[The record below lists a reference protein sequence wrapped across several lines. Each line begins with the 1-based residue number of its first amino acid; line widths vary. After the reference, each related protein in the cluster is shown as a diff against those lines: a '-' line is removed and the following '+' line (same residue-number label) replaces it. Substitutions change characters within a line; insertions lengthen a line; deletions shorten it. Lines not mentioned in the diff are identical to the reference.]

1 MHHGRRFLS
10 PSARIDAPVHRR
22 RPAALLAL
30 TLAAGAAAADPR
42 SDAHADASEVRSL
55 ERVTV
60 TGARPSTLP
69 LEIPTTTEGIT
80 GEQIERSINATD
92 ASDALKYFPSL
103 VVRKRNIGDYDHAV
117 LASRASGT
125 GNSARSLVYA
135 DGILLSNLLGN
146 GAEFTPRWGLVSP
159 EEIERVDVLYG
170 PFSAAYSG
178 NSAGAIVDYVTR
190 MPTRFE
196 AHIKVQAYTQ
206 DYRLYRTDERYSG
219 SQGSASIGSR
229 QGDFSWWLHLSR
241 LDSDGQPLVI
251 ARVNRST
258 TPSAAG
264 TPVTGA
270 VRDRNHLGA
279 PVWNVGTSA
288 QTDTRQDNAKLKLA
302 YDLTPTLR
310 ASYTLAHW
318 RNEADRSVDSYLRDA
333 AGQPVYSGQVNID
346 GGSYTLPALT
356 PSRASLQHIAH
367 GLTLKSNTR
376 DTWDWE
382 AAASLYD
389 YSQDRVRSPGAA
401 NVLPGALGGG
411 AGRIVDQAGTG
422 WNTLALKGLWR
433 PQGIDGAHIVE
444 FGVQRDS
451 FKLRRREDNAVDWR
465 GGSSNG
471 LAAAFRGE
479 TQLESLW
486 IQDAWRFAPQW
497 RTVLGGR
504 YERWE
509 ADHGSRTSGAASTA
523 YRERSET
530 AFSPKAAIS
539 FDANDDWTLKASIG
553 RAVRNPTVSELFQGG
568 VNTTTGLPTL
578 NDPNLKAE
586 KSVTSEL
593 TAERALAHGVLRTT
607 LFFERSRDALYAQT
621 TLGGTQVLNVG
632 RIDTRGVE
640 LAFQSGRVFVAGLEL
655 SGSVTYAD
663 SEIRKNDGYPDTV
676 GKRQPR
682 VPEWRGSLL
691 ASYTLDEHWAGSLG
705 ARYSGRQ
712 FGQLNNSDTN
722 GSAYQGFS
730 RYFVADVR
738 LQYRID
744 RQWRASFGIDNL
756 NNEKYW
762 AFHPYPQRTLHAEL
776 RFDY

>member
-1 MHHGRRFLS
+1 MRHGLRSLTFNV
-10 PSARIDAPVHRR
+10 PSALLTLTLGSG
-22 RPAALLAL
+22 AAL
-30 TLAAGAAAADPR
+30 ADP
-42 SDAHADASEVRSL
+42 SVGSLAEAHPARTL

-60 TGARPSTLP
+60 TGGRPSTLP

-80 GEQIERSINATD
+80 GEQIERGINATD
-92 ASDALKYFPSL
+92 SSDALKYFPSL

-146 GAEFTPRWGLVSP
+146 GAEFTPRWGLVTP

-219 SQGSASIGSR
+219 NQGSASIGSR
-229 QGDFSWWLHLSR
+229 HGDFSWWLNVSR
-241 LDSDGQPLVI
+241 LDNEGQPLVI

-258 TPSAAG
+258 TPGSDG

-270 VRDRNHLGA
+270 VRGRNHLGA
-279 PVWNVGTSA
+279 PVWNVGTST

-318 RNEADRSVDSYLRDA
+318 RNETDRSADTYLRDV
-333 AGQPVYSGQVNID
+333 AGQPVYGGQVNID
-346 GGSYTLPALT
+346 GNAYTLPALA
-356 PSRASLQHIAH
+356 PSRARAQHVAH
-367 GLTLKSNTR
+367 GLTIKSNTR
-376 DTWDWE
+376 GTWDWE

-389 YSQDRVRSPGAA
+389 YSQDRVRSPGGA
-401 NVLPGALGGG
+401 NVLPGSLDGG
-411 AGRIVDQAGTG
+411 AGRIVNQAGTG
-422 WNTLALKGLWR
+422 WNTLALKGIWR
-433 PQGIDGAHIVE
+433 PAGVDGEHIVE
-444 FGVQRDS
+444 FGAQRDS
-451 FKLRRREDNAVDWR
+451 FKLRRREDNAAEWID
-465 GGSSNG
+465 GSSTSR
-471 LAAAFRGE
+471 AAAFMGE
-479 TQLESLW
+479 TRLESLW
-486 IQDAWRFAPQW
+486 MQDAWRFAPQW
-497 RTVLGGR
+497 RTVIGGR
-504 YERWE
+504 YEQWQ
-509 ADHGSRTSGAASTA
+509 ADHGRRSLGAVSTA
-523 YRERSET
+523 YGRRDES

-539 FDANDDWTLKASIG
+539 FEADDDWTFKASVG
-553 RAVRNPTVSELFQGG
+553 RAVRNPTVGELFQGG
-568 VNTTTGLPTL
+568 INTTTGLPTL

-586 KSVTSEL
+586 KSITTEL
-593 TAERALAHGVLRTT
+593 TAERALAQGLVRTT
-607 LFFERSRDALYAQT
+607 VFLERSRDALYSQT
-621 TLGGTQVLNVG
+621 TAAGSQVLNVG
-632 RIDTRGVE
+632 RIDTKGVE
-640 LAFQSGRVFVAGLEL
+640 LAFQSGRVFVAGLEV

-663 SEIRKNDGYPDTV
+663 SEIRKNEGFPDTI

-682 VPEWRGSLL
+682 VPDWRGSLL

-705 ARYSGRQ
+705 ARFSGKQ

-722 GSAYQGFS
+722 GFAYQGFS

-738 LQYRID
+738 VQYRID
-744 RQWRASFGIDNL
+744 RQWRASVGIDNL